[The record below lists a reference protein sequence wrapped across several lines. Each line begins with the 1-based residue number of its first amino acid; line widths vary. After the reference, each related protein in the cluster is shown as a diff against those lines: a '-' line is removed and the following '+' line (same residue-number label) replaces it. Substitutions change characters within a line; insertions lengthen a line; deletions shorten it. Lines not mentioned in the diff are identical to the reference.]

1 MFFIRKQMF
10 LEIKAGIDVHQST
23 ECQYKGQFTIA

>member
-10 LEIKAGIDVHQST
+10 LEIKAGINVHQST
-23 ECQYKGQFTIA
+23 ECQYKGQFMIA